1 MPPCASTSS
10 DASAAMTR
18 GRLITLE
25 GGEGSG
31 KSTQARH
38 VRDWLQ
44 ARGREVVLTRE
55 PGGTP
60 LAEAVRE
67 LVLRRWD
74 EDMSAATEL
83 LLMFAAR
90 AAHVHALI
98 EPALARGADVV
109 CDRFVDSSYAY
120 QGARGIDSSH
130 LQALEALA
138 VPGLTPD
145 LTLLLDLPVEQGL
158 ARAQARGAGNRFE
171 DEALAYMRRVREI
184 FLARAARAPGRYV
197 VIDAAASA
205 GSVSAAID
213 AALGARL

>member
-1 MPPCASTSS
+1 M
-10 DASAAMTR
+10 R

-67 LVLRRWD
+67 LVLHRWD
-74 EDMSAATEL
+74 EGMTPATEL

-109 CDRFVDSSYAY
+109 CDRYIDSSHAY
-120 QGARGIDSSH
+120 QGARGVDGAH
-130 LQALEALA
+130 LAALEALA
-138 VPGLTPD
+138 IPGTMPD
-145 LTLLLDLPVEQGL
+145 LTLVLDLPPDLGL
-158 ARAQARGAGNRFE
+158 ERARARGVGNRFE
-171 DEALAYMRRVREI
+171 DEALAYMARVREI
-184 FLARAARAPGRYV
+184 FLARARQAPQRCV
-197 VIDAAASA
+197 VGAAS
-205 GSVSAAID
+205 VSAEQVAAAID
-213 AALGARL
+213 AVLGARL